1 LGFEFKKRPAANPG
15 GTRELA
21 AKYSGH
27 RPQGAKM
34 LLSDRELANIG
45 QQFMKS
51 PILSLLVAAVVLG
64 GGGCGRDE
72 SGAGPRAAARSKPT
86 SSKGVLALSVLT
98 LTNPFFKQIG
108 DSMTKEAGQ
117 AGYDVLVVSAEFDVA
132 RQQNQ
137 IKDFIVRKVAAIVL
151 TPADSVA
158 IGPAIQEANNAGI
171 PVFTAD
177 IACLAPGVQ
186 VVTHVATDNLGGGKE
201 AARAII
207 ETLGEAGGRVAI
219 INHKLVESCILRV
232 KGFKEVLE
240 QHNAGR
246 STGKIEIVADL
257 PGGGVKDG
265 GFRAAEDLL
274 QAHPNL
280 AGIFAINDPCALGAR
295 AALEKAGKAGQI
307 VLVGFD
313 GSPEGKAAV
322 KAGKLYASPVQ
333 FPDRIGV
340 ETVRAILRHFKG
352 ETLPAETLIPTALY
366 RKADAEKDP
375 TVK

>member
-1 LGFEFKKRPAANPG
+1 MQISFQ
-15 GTRELA
+15 
-21 AKYSGH
+21 SW
-27 RPQGAKM
+27 
-34 LLSDRELANIG
+34 
-45 QQFMKS
+45 
-51 PILSLLVAAVVLG
+51 LVAAAVMCSA
-64 GGGCGRDE
+64 GCGRNE
-72 SGAGPRAAARSKPT
+72 PGAGARPEAERKT
-86 SSKGVLALSVLT
+86 VQGRGVLALSVLT

-108 DSMTKEAGQ
+108 DSMAEEAGK

-137 IKDFIVRKVAAIVL
+137 VKDFIVKRVAAMVL

-158 IGPAIQEANNAGI
+158 IGPAIQEANQAGI

-177 IACLAPGVQ
+177 IACLAAGVK

-207 ETLGEAGGRVAI
+207 ETLGEAGGQVAI
-219 INHKLVESCILRV
+219 INHKLVESCLLRV
-232 KGFKEVLE
+232 KGFREIIE
-240 QHNAGR
+240 THNAGR
-246 STGKIEIVADL
+246 TSGRIDIVADL

-280 AGIFAINDPCALGAR
+280 AAIFAINDPSALGAR
-295 AALEKAGKAGQI
+295 AAIEKAGKAGQI

-333 FPDRIGV
+333 FPDRIGI

-352 ETLPAETLIPTALY
+352 EALPPETLIPTALY
-366 RKADAEKDP
+366 RQADAEKDP